1 MLEIK
6 RGNCCVIAYD
16 ESEGRGIAFPA
27 NDSISI
33 NDFIEEFQ
41 ELAEGMKAGLV
52 IVFLVFDPRYDINYR
67 PMSKYLE
74 GKESPQIL
82 NDDNEVK
89 GLYDFYFSHSI
100 LEISPMGVNFI
111 FLG

>member
-6 RGNCCVIAYD
+6 RSNYCVIAYD

-33 NDFIEEFQ
+33 NGFVEELQ
-41 ELAEGMKAGLV
+41 ELAEDMKPGLV
-52 IVFLVFDPRYDINYR
+52 IVSLVFDPKYDTNYC

-74 GKESPQIL
+74 GKEGPQIL

-100 LEISPMGVNFI
+100 PEISPMSINYI